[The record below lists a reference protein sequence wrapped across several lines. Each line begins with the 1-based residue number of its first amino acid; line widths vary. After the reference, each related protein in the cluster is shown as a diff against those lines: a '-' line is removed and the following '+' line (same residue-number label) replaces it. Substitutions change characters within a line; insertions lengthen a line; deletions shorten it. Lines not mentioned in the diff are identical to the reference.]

1 MKKHTLL
8 WLAVGAAVVLLA
20 AWSKPLIA
28 TIKFEKPVSKNISLA
43 VYTANSYTS
52 KIYNDA
58 SAKLQVAVVKVRGR
72 NRTTVWQ
79 KEYNAKLLKDY
90 PSLQNALS
98 QKVVVNNVVDSK
110 EHLEV
115 IYTITYN
122 DNGNKMCLQ
131 DGATIAKGNNNGQLY
146 INI

>member
-20 AWSKPLIA
+20 TWSKPLIA
-28 TIKFEKPVSKNISLA
+28 TIHFEQPVSKNISLA
-43 VYTANSYTS
+43 VYTDNSYTS
-52 KIYNDA
+52 KIYDDA
-58 SAKLQVAVVKVRGR
+58 SARLQVTVVKVRGGK
-72 NRTTVWQ
+72 RTTVWQ
-79 KEYNAKLLKDY
+79 KEYDAKLLKDY
-90 PSLQNALS
+90 PTLQNALS

-115 IYTITYN
+115 YYTVTYD
-122 DNGNKMCLQ
+122 DNGSKVQLQ
-131 DGATIAKGNNNGQLY
+131 DGTVIAKGSNNGKLY